1 MDPLSSAA
9 LFVVIAS
16 ALLYALNWVIRR
28 AVAAGSAH
36 PSVDLPRLMNTWDL
50 ISCCDVAQMTPAR
63 EVKHA

>member
-28 AVAAGSAH
+28 AVAAGIRDAEDRS
-36 PSVDLPRLMNTWDL
+36 
-50 ISCCDVAQMTPAR
+50 
-63 EVKHA
+63 